1 MTAVVLAVGAVACVL
16 ICDRRVEA
24 VAAGRHYDDVNR
36 IPHRNVGLLLGTSKY
51 TIFGRDNEYYQRRI
65 EAAYELYAKGK
76 IDTILISGDNSKKDY
91 NEPETMMADL
101 VALGVPKDR
110 FVLDYAG
117 FRTLDSVVRA
127 KNVFGRDSVTI
138 ISQEFHNVRA
148 LYLAEN
154 VGVDAIAFTAGVGEN
169 NGEARKLICD
179 SLSYLGIKIDD
190 EANKTRG
197 KNMLIST
204 PDSKVKVFVIPT
216 NEELS
221 IARDTLALVQ

>member
-1 MTAVVLAVGAVACVL
+1 MRNLLKRIWSFAIEWKWRLALTAVVLAVGAVACVL

-51 TIFGRDNEYYQRRI
+51 TVFGKDNEYYQRRI
-65 EAAYELYAKGK
+65 EAAYELYSKGK

-154 VGVDAIAFTAGVGEN
+154 VGVDAIAFNALYPIYRKSVKIIIREKL
-169 NGEARKLICD
+169 AR
-179 SLSYLGIKIDD
+179 
-190 EANKTRG
+190 
-197 KNMLIST
+197 
-204 PDSKVKVFVIPT
+204 VKVVLDVLLGVKPEF
-216 NEELS
+216 E
-221 IARDTLALVQ
+221 R

>member
-1 MTAVVLAVGAVACVL
+1 MKKLLKRIWTFVFEWKWRLALTAIVLVVSTVACVQL
-16 ICDRRVEA
+16 CDMRVEA
-24 VAAGRHYDDVNR
+24 VAKGRHFDDVNK

-65 EAAYELYAKGK
+65 EATYELYSKGK

-110 FVLDYAG
+110 LVLDYAG

-127 KNVFGRDSVTI
+127 KNVFGKDSVTI

-154 VGVDAIAFTAGVGEN
+154 FGVNAIAYNALYPIYRKSFRIILREKL
-169 NGEARKLICD
+169 AR
-179 SLSYLGIKIDD
+179 
-190 EANKTRG
+190 
-197 KNMLIST
+197 
-204 PDSKVKVFVIPT
+204 VKVVLDVLLGVKPKF
-216 NEELS
+216 E
-221 IARDTLALVQ
+221 R

>member
-1 MTAVVLAVGAVACVL
+1 MKKLLKSIWTFVFEWKWRLVLTALILVVIAVACVL
-16 ICDRRVEA
+16 FCDMRVEA
-24 VAAGRHYDDVNR
+24 VAAGRHYDDVNK

-51 TIFGRDNEYYQRRI
+51 TIFGRDNEYYKRRI
-65 EAAYELYAKGK
+65 EATYELYSKGK

-127 KNVFGRDSVTI
+127 KNVFGKDRVTI

-148 LYLAEN
+148 WYLA
-154 VGVDAIAFTAGVGEN
+154 
-169 NGEARKLICD
+169 
-179 SLSYLGIKIDD
+179 
-190 EANKTRG
+190 
-197 KNMLIST
+197 
-204 PDSKVKVFVIPT
+204 
-216 NEELS
+216 
-221 IARDTLALVQ
+221 

>member
-1 MTAVVLAVGAVACVL
+1 MKNLLKRIWTFVFEWKWRLALTAIVLVVSAVACVL
-16 ICDRRVEA
+16 LCDMRVEA
-24 VAAGRHYDDVNR
+24 VAQGRHYDDVNK

-65 EAAYELYAKGK
+65 EATYELYSKGK

-127 KNVFGRDSVTI
+127 KNVFGKDRVTI

-154 VGVDAIAFTAGVGEN
+154 FGVNAIAYNALYPIYRKSFRIILREKL
-169 NGEARKLICD
+169 AR
-179 SLSYLGIKIDD
+179 
-190 EANKTRG
+190 
-197 KNMLIST
+197 
-204 PDSKVKVFVIPT
+204 VKVVLDVLLGVKPKF
-216 NEELS
+216 E
-221 IARDTLALVQ
+221 R

>member
-1 MTAVVLAVGAVACVL
+1 MRKLLRRIWNFVFEWKWKLALTIVILIVSAVACIFL
-16 ICDRRVEA
+16 CDMSVEK
-24 VAAGRHYDDVNR
+24 VAEGRHYDDVNK
-36 IPHRNVGLLLGTSKY
+36 IPHRNVGLLLGTSKF
-51 TIFGRDNEYYQRRI
+51 TIFGRNNEYYQRRI
-65 EAAYELYAKGK
+65 EAAYELYSKGK

-101 VALGVPKDR
+101 VALGIPKDR

-154 VGVDAIAFTAGVGEN
+154 FGVNAIAYNALYPIYRKSFRIILREKL
-169 NGEARKLICD
+169 AR
-179 SLSYLGIKIDD
+179 
-190 EANKTRG
+190 
-197 KNMLIST
+197 
-204 PDSKVKVFVIPT
+204 VKVVSDVLFGVKPKFEI
-216 NEELS
+216 
-221 IARDTLALVQ
+221 

>member
-1 MTAVVLAVGAVACVL
+1 MLFVNDMRKLLKSIWTFVFEWKWRLALTAIVLVVSTVACVL
-16 ICDRRVEA
+16 LCDMRVEA
-24 VAAGRHYDDVNR
+24 VAKGRHFDDVNK

-65 EAAYELYAKGK
+65 EATYELYSKGK
-76 IDTILISGDNSKKDY
+76 IDTILISGDNSKKNY

-127 KNVFGRDSVTI
+127 KNVFGKDSVTI

-154 VGVDAIAFTAGVGEN
+154 VGVNAIAYNALYPIYRKSFRIILREKL
-169 NGEARKLICD
+169 AR
-179 SLSYLGIKIDD
+179 
-190 EANKTRG
+190 
-197 KNMLIST
+197 
-204 PDSKVKVFVIPT
+204 VKVVLDVLLGVKPKF
-216 NEELS
+216 EK
-221 IARDTLALVQ
+221 

>member
-1 MTAVVLAVGAVACVL
+1 MLFVNDMRKLLKRIWTFVFEWKWRLALTAIVLVVSAVACVL
-16 ICDRRVEA
+16 LCDMRVEA
-24 VAAGRHYDDVNR
+24 VAKGRHYDDVNK

-65 EAAYELYAKGK
+65 EATYELYSKGK

-110 FVLDYAG
+110 LVLDYAG

-127 KNVFGRDSVTI
+127 KNVFGKDSVTI

-148 LYLAEN
+148 LSLAEN
-154 VGVDAIAFTAGVGEN
+154 FGVNAIAYNALYPIYRKSFRIILREKL
-169 NGEARKLICD
+169 AR
-179 SLSYLGIKIDD
+179 
-190 EANKTRG
+190 
-197 KNMLIST
+197 
-204 PDSKVKVFVIPT
+204 VKVVLDVLLGVKPKF
-216 NEELS
+216 E
-221 IARDTLALVQ
+221 R

>member
-1 MTAVVLAVGAVACVL
+1 MRRILCFSSDMKKILKRIWTFVYEWKWRLALTTVILAVGAVACVL
-16 ICDRRVEA
+16 FCDKRVED
-24 VAAGRHYDDVNR
+24 VAEGRHYDDVNK

-65 EAAYELYAKGK
+65 EAAYELYSKGK

-101 VALGVPKDR
+101 VALGIPKER

-127 KNVFGRDSVTI
+127 KNVFGFNSVTI

-148 LYLAEN
+148 LYIAEN
-154 VGVDAIAFTAGVGEN
+154 VGVNAIAYNALYPIYRKSFRIILREKL
-169 NGEARKLICD
+169 AR
-179 SLSYLGIKIDD
+179 
-190 EANKTRG
+190 
-197 KNMLIST
+197 
-204 PDSKVKVFVIPT
+204 VKVVLDVLLGVKPKF
-216 NEELS
+216 EK
-221 IARDTLALVQ
+221 

>member
-1 MTAVVLAVGAVACVL
+1 MKKILKRIWTFVYEWKWRLALTTVILAVGAVACVL
-16 ICDRRVEA
+16 FCDKRVED
-24 VAAGRHYDDVNR
+24 VAEGRHYDDVNK

-65 EAAYELYAKGK
+65 EATYELYSKGK

-110 FVLDYAG
+110 LVLDYAG

-127 KNVFGRDSVTI
+127 KNVFGKDSVTI

-154 VGVDAIAFTAGVGEN
+154 VGVNAIAYNALYPIYRKSFRIILREKL
-169 NGEARKLICD
+169 AR
-179 SLSYLGIKIDD
+179 
-190 EANKTRG
+190 
-197 KNMLIST
+197 
-204 PDSKVKVFVIPT
+204 VKVVLDVLLGVKPKF
-216 NEELS
+216 EK
-221 IARDTLALVQ
+221 

>member
-1 MTAVVLAVGAVACVL
+1 MRNLLKRIWSFAIEWKWRLALTAVVLAVGAVACVL

-24 VAAGRHYDDVNR
+24 VAVGRHYDDVNR
-36 IPHRNVGLLLGTSKY
+36 IPHHNVGLLLGTSKY

-65 EAAYELYAKGK
+65 EAAYELYSKGK

-154 VGVDAIAFTAGVGEN
+154 VGVDAIAFNALYPIYRKSVKIIIREKL
-169 NGEARKLICD
+169 AR
-179 SLSYLGIKIDD
+179 
-190 EANKTRG
+190 
-197 KNMLIST
+197 
-204 PDSKVKVFVIPT
+204 VKVVLDVLLGVKPKF
-216 NEELS
+216 EK
-221 IARDTLALVQ
+221 

>member
-24 VAAGRHYDDVNR
+24 VVAGRHYDDVNR

-65 EAAYELYAKGK
+65 EAAYELYSKGK

-117 FRTLDSVVRA
+117 FRTLDSVVRV

-154 VGVDAIAFTAGVGEN
+154 VGVDAIAFNALYPIYRKSVKIIIREKL
-169 NGEARKLICD
+169 AR
-179 SLSYLGIKIDD
+179 
-190 EANKTRG
+190 
-197 KNMLIST
+197 
-204 PDSKVKVFVIPT
+204 VKVVLDVLLGVKPKF
-216 NEELS
+216 E
-221 IARDTLALVQ
+221 R

>member
-1 MTAVVLAVGAVACVL
+1 MKNLLKRIWTFVFEWKWRLALTALILVVSAVACVL
-16 ICDRRVEA
+16 LCDMRVEA
-24 VAAGRHYDDVNR
+24 VAKGRHYDDVNKM
-36 IPHRNVGLLLGTSKY
+36 PHRNVGLLLGTSKY

-65 EAAYELYAKGK
+65 EATYELYVKGK

-154 VGVDAIAFTAGVGEN
+154 VGVDAIAFNALYPIYRKSVKIIIREKL
-169 NGEARKLICD
+169 AR
-179 SLSYLGIKIDD
+179 
-190 EANKTRG
+190 
-197 KNMLIST
+197 
-204 PDSKVKVFVIPT
+204 VKVVLDVLLGVKPKF
-216 NEELS
+216 EK
-221 IARDTLALVQ
+221 

>member
-1 MTAVVLAVGAVACVL
+1 MLFVNDMRKLLKRIWTFVFEWKWRLALTAIVLVVSAIVCVL
-16 ICDRRVEA
+16 LCDMRVEA
-24 VAAGRHYDDVNR
+24 VAEGRHFDDVNK

-65 EAAYELYAKGK
+65 EATYELYSKGK

-127 KNVFGRDSVTI
+127 KNVFGKDRVTI

-154 VGVDAIAFTAGVGEN
+154 FGVNAIAYNALYPIYRKSFRIILREKL
-169 NGEARKLICD
+169 AR
-179 SLSYLGIKIDD
+179 
-190 EANKTRG
+190 
-197 KNMLIST
+197 
-204 PDSKVKVFVIPT
+204 VKVVLDVLLGVKPKF
-216 NEELS
+216 E
-221 IARDTLALVQ
+221 R

>member
-1 MTAVVLAVGAVACVL
+1 MLFVNDMRKLLKRIWTFVFEWKWRLALTAIVLVVSAVACVL
-16 ICDRRVEA
+16 LCDMRVEA
-24 VAAGRHYDDVNR
+24 VAKGRHYDDVNK

-65 EAAYELYAKGK
+65 EATYELYSKGK

-91 NEPETMMADL
+91 NEPEAMMADL

-127 KNVFGRDSVTI
+127 KNVFGKDSVTI

-154 VGVDAIAFTAGVGEN
+154 VGVDAISYNALYPIYRKSFRIILREKL
-169 NGEARKLICD
+169 AR
-179 SLSYLGIKIDD
+179 
-190 EANKTRG
+190 
-197 KNMLIST
+197 
-204 PDSKVKVFVIPT
+204 VKVVLDVLLGVKPKF
-216 NEELS
+216 E
-221 IARDTLALVQ
+221 R

>member
-1 MTAVVLAVGAVACVL
+1 MFFVNDMKKLLKRIWTFVFEWKWRLALTAIVLVVSAVACVL
-16 ICDRRVEA
+16 LCDMRVEA
-24 VAAGRHYDDVNR
+24 VAKGRHYDDVNK

-65 EAAYELYAKGK
+65 EATYELYSKGK

-110 FVLDYAG
+110 LVLDYAG

-154 VGVDAIAFTAGVGEN
+154 VGVDAIAFNALYPIYRKSVKIIIREKL
-169 NGEARKLICD
+169 AR
-179 SLSYLGIKIDD
+179 
-190 EANKTRG
+190 
-197 KNMLIST
+197 
-204 PDSKVKVFVIPT
+204 VKVVLDVLLGVKPKF
-216 NEELS
+216 E
-221 IARDTLALVQ
+221 R

>member
-1 MTAVVLAVGAVACVL
+1 MLFVNDMRKLLKRIWTFVFEWKWRLALTAIVLVVSAIVCVL
-16 ICDRRVEA
+16 LCDMRVEA
-24 VAAGRHYDDVNR
+24 VAEGRHFDDVNK

-65 EAAYELYAKGK
+65 EATYELYSKGK

-110 FVLDYAG
+110 LVLDYAG

-127 KNVFGRDSVTI
+127 KNVFGKDSVTI

-154 VGVDAIAFTAGVGEN
+154 FGVNAIAYNALYPIYRKSFRIILREKL
-169 NGEARKLICD
+169 AR
-179 SLSYLGIKIDD
+179 
-190 EANKTRG
+190 
-197 KNMLIST
+197 
-204 PDSKVKVFVIPT
+204 VKVVLDVLLGVKPKF
-216 NEELS
+216 E
-221 IARDTLALVQ
+221 R